1 MHHCRL
7 CGHEVEC
14 GSEKETSSIFGVLPR
29 FSICAKC
36 LFHIFHLRLLDKR
49 GVNEISRGN
58 CLIN

>member
-14 GSEKETSSIFGVLPR
+14 GSEKEASRIFSGLPR
-29 FSICAKC
+29 FSICARC
-36 LFHIFHLRLLDKR
+36 LFRIFHLRLLDKR

>member
-14 GSEKETSSIFGVLPR
+14 GSEKEASRIFSALPR

-36 LFHIFHLRLLDKR
+36 LFRIFHLRLLDKR
-49 GVNEISRGN
+49 DRNEISRGN
-58 CLIN
+58 CLIS

>member
-14 GSEKETSSIFGVLPR
+14 GNRKDTSRIFGALLR

-36 LFHIFHLRLLDKR
+36 LFRIFHLRLLDKR

>member
-14 GSEKETSSIFGVLPR
+14 GSRKDTSRIFGALLR
-29 FSICAKC
+29 FLICARC
-36 LFHIFHLRLLDKR
+36 LFRIFHLRLLDKR
-49 GVNEISRGN
+49 DRNEISRGN